1 MSDGAERL
9 RHVAERVFPA
19 GARLIVVGREGEV
32 VLLASWKLGTDPERP
47 NKRSRTVRVT
57 LSEEAMSDYR
67 RGAEGERDAADARFA
82 TLLKSRLERFDPMHD
97 TPLGTEPPIE
107 PWSVG
112 TIELNG

>member
-9 RHVAERVFPA
+9 RHIAEGVFPA
-19 GARLIVVGREGEV
+19 GARLIVVGESDV
-32 VLLASWKLGTDPERP
+32 VLLVSWKLSTDPARR
-47 NKRSRTVRVT
+47 NKRSKTVRVT
-57 LSEEAMSDYR
+57 LSEEAMGDYR
-67 RGAEGERDAADARFA
+67 RGADGEREAADVRFA